1 MPYDFQ
7 TNIIELNTTIKP
19 TTFYIYSYEKI
30 KKRE

>member
-19 TTFYIYSYEKI
+19 TTFNIYSYVKNQET
-30 KKRE
+30 